1 MAGNARGKE
10 RHSLAVCTALAG
22 WVENGGS
29 SRPLSDKASLQ
40 AF

>member
-10 RHSLAVCTALAG
+10 RDSLAFCAALAG

-29 SRPLSDKASLQ
+29 SRLLSVNASLQ